1 MSDFFSWFLVF
12 IQKKKLWDFKVAG
25 AVVTAVSHTCTAA
38 NMAVNCTTIV
48 VAATDTTGWYHLGDV
63 FC

>member
-12 IQKKKLWDFKVAG
+12 SQKKKLWDFKVAG
-25 AVVTAVSHTCTAA
+25 AAVTAVNH
-38 NMAVNCTTIV
+38 NCTTANTVVNYTAII